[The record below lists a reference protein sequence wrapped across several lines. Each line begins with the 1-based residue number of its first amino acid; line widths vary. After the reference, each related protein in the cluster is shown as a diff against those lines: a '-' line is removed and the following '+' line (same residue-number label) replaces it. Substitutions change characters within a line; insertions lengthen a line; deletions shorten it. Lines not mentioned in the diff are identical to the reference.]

1 MDRPII
7 TDQAAHGLT
16 NWLPA
21 HQTDAFPV
29 HPERW
34 RQDRYRHLLRW
45 RRLLDQLPTRLSNDD
60 VLAMRQ
66 IGSAMQL
73 FLWAMAWGFGGARQG
88 YGAWRT
94 DQMLAPP
101 DAQQRVECLLALLA
115 DGKLSDA
122 FSALHDP
129 VRCRLPRLGTAFGTK
144 LLYFGGF
151 GLGTVPHEPLVLD
164 AMVVRAFALAGFV
177 DPGRHPDLRR
187 RQCQHHVDGCVR
199 AIPGRCPRS
208 SGPAHPGYSGRCGR
222 AVAVVGRRW
231 RGDPWPLLISG
242 IRRGS
247 AGPGLRWPGS
257 AVRRRWSSSP
267 TMVRSTWW
275 PAPLS
280 QPLPTAVSPSC
291 GGVGWA

>member
-1 MDRPII
+1 VDRPII

-164 AMVVRAFALAGFV
+164 AMVVRAFARPGLLTPAGTRIFAGVSASTTSTAAYEQYLAGVHVLRDQHTPGTRV
-177 DPGRHPDLRR
+177 DAVERWLWSVGAGEATL
-187 RQCQHHVDGCVR
+187 
-199 AIPGRCPRS
+199 
-208 SGPAHPGYSGRCGR
+208 GPC
-222 AVAVVGRRW
+222 
-231 RGDPWPLLISG
+231 
-242 IRRGS
+242 
-247 AGPGLRWPGS
+247 
-257 AVRRRWSSSP
+257 
-267 TMVRSTWW
+267 
-275 PAPLS
+275 
-280 QPLPTAVSPSC
+280 
-291 GGVGWA
+291 